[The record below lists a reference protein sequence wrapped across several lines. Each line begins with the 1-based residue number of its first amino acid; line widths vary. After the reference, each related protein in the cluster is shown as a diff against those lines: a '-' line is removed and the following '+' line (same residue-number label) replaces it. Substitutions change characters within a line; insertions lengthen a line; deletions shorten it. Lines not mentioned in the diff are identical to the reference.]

1 MPKLRAIA
9 SSFRNQYLHFLAD
22 PQWLIPNVILPFM
35 ITLVVLI
42 LFQGQQGNF
51 ALYAILGGGMMGMW
65 GNTLYASGW
74 SIQFDRWNGTLEEI
88 LATPSG
94 LIWIIG
100 GRSLWNALV
109 GIFNGLFILVIAVVF
124 FHADLT
130 MYDPFLFFVAFF
142 ATLLSLAALGLLFS
156 SAFVLT
162 RQAGVL
168 TNGLEYPIY
177 VGTGCMF
184 PIALLP
190 WWTGPLSLSLGPTW
204 GIESIRFAAITGYDG
219 FAQGFWGC
227 LAIMAAI
234 SLLYIAISIYL
245 FRIVEK
251 KARIDGTFVRY

>member
-9 SSFRNQYLHFLAD
+9 ASFRHQYLHFLAD

-35 ITLVVLI
+35 ITMVVLI
-42 LFQGQQGNF
+42 MFQGQQGNF
-51 ALYAILGGGMMGMW
+51 ALYAVLGGGMMGMW

-74 SIQFDRWNGTLEEI
+74 SIQFDRWNGTLEEV

-94 LIWIIG
+94 LIWIIA
-100 GRSLWNALV
+100 GRSIWNALV
-109 GIFNGLFILVIAVVF
+109 GIFNGLFILVIAIVF
-124 FHADLT
+124 FNADLS
-130 MYDPFLFFVAFF
+130 MYDPVLFLLAFL
-142 ATLLSLAALGLLFS
+142 ATLLSLSALGLLFS

-190 WWTGPLSLSLGPTW
+190 WWTNVLSYSLGPTW
-204 GIESIRFAAITGYDG
+204 GIESIRYAAIGGYEGFATGY
-219 FAQGFWGC
+219 WGSM
-227 LAIMAAI
+227 AIMAII
-234 SLLYIAISIYL
+234 SLTYVAIAIYL
-245 FRIVEK
+245 FRVVEM
-251 KARIDGTFVRY
+251 KARVNASFVRY